1 MLEGFG
7 GVECHQKSI
16 DFLIDFWVDF
26 WMGSGAPNGRN
37 ECFRSGPTGSTG
49 RPIVKGRVNPSPPLR
64 PDWRVAPRPSAS
76 RPGQKGVGFQG
87 LSGLGFLASPGLRLA
102 SSSWPFRGLSWPP
115 WPPLASLGL
124 VWPVK
129 ADIGLAWPALRRC
142 RVPPLGSR
150 PCVRI
155 GPADVF

>member
-1 MLEGFG
+1 MWVKLVKISSKKKDDCVDLPWEGSESPKEAPMILETSDQSPRG
-7 GVECHQKSI
+7 G
-16 DFLIDFWVDF
+16 
-26 WMGSGAPNGRN
+26 
-37 ECFRSGPTGSTG
+37 
-49 RPIVKGRVNPSPPLR
+49 PILKGGVNPSPPLR
-64 PDWRVAPRPSAS
+64 NRPRFAPSAPRPQ
-76 RPGQKGVGFQG
+76 RPGRKGIGFQG

-129 ADIGLAWPALRRC
+129 ADLGLAWPALRRC

-155 GPADVF
+155 GRGGVL